1 MAFLPA
7 QIPNNIIPIQH
18 PGISNENTQETE
30 PFKVEHE
37 NGDTFV
43 RLIHHTLIEILR
55 RYLQAESLYERHPKI
70 PAHQLFLILPDLK
83 KAIGK
88 DSNQENKTENTQH
101 PEIYNG
107 YDNFG
112 YELPY
117 GVHNNNKY
125 LKSLVEFIE
134 KEYESRVCNIKEMID
149 NNVISFKNL
158 FYLFTKGQHVRAVW
172 NECII
177 GAKITK
183 VTYHRTLF
191 GEYMNIITEIID
203 SDGVTFIHTS
213 KTFFI
218 SDWEGV
224 REIEKLPVVPLPK
237 ESPIRDNLVARGRKF
252 VKYAIGPHYLQY
264 SGNMF
269 CNIWYGI
276 TNFKSDGRVMIDA
289 VSFSKVNPGYNMIKS
304 TNAQNNYG
312 LYYAQQQV
320 PMQQHDNG
328 KSVKEEELFMC
339 APSLYG
345 FSFTTKKWG
354 QLYVEELDEIKFD
367 DDAFDQLVMD
377 PIKKE
382 LISSLVTSKHKG
394 VDLISGK
401 GGGCVFLL
409 HGPPGV
415 GKTLTAEAISEFLH
429 RPLYAVSVGELGT
442 SAVDLENKL
451 SEILEVASIWNA
463 VILIDEADIF
473 LERRSEHDIHRNA
486 LVSVFLRLLEYHQGI
501 LFLTTNRVKCFDAA
515 FQSRISIALKYN
527 ELDADARKQVW
538 RTFLDR
544 IDGKNKSQVDIE
556 NLKKRPLNGR
566 EIKTAVRLAKAL
578 TTKNDPDALITT
590 QQLETILDISKSF
603 GEELENRDKDE
614 KI

>member
-1 MAFLPA
+1 MDPPMQSSEQADV
-7 QIPNNIIPIQH
+7 
-18 PGISNENTQETE
+18 QEPD
-30 PFKVEHE
+30 PFKVEHV

-43 RLIHHTLIEILR
+43 HLIDPILIETLR
-55 RYLQAESLYERHPKI
+55 MYSQSTCLYEQKPKV
-70 PAHQLFLILPDLK
+70 PAYGLFLILPELK
-83 KAIGK
+83 KAV
-88 DSNQENKTENTQH
+88 ENKN
-101 PEIYNG
+101 
-107 YDNFG
+107 
-112 YELPY
+112 
-117 GVHNNNKY
+117 
-125 LKSLVEFIE
+125 LKSLVELIE
-134 KEYESRVCNIKEMID
+134 KEYDTKICEIKEMVD

-177 GAKITK
+177 GAKIIDA
-183 VTYHRTLF
+183 TYFGTF
-191 GEYMNIITEIID
+191 CGEYMNINAEIID
-203 SDGVTFIHTS
+203 SDGISFIHGTKS
-213 KTFFI
+213 FNI
-218 SDWEGV
+218 EEWEGV
-224 REIEKLPVVPLPK
+224 FEIEKLPVVPLPK
-237 ESPIRDNLVARGRKF
+237 ESPIRDNLIARGKKF
-252 VKYAIGPHYLQY
+252 IKYAIGPHYLQY

-269 CNIWYGI
+269 RKTWFGI

-289 VSFSKVNPGYNMIKS
+289 VSFSKINPSYNMETAKNFNRGS
-304 TNAQNNYG
+304 RCGRQM
-312 LYYAQQQV
+312 QV
-320 PMQQHDNG
+320 QQHDE
-328 KSVKEEELFMC
+328 KSVKEEEIFMC
-339 APSLYG
+339 APSLFG

-354 QLYVEELDEIKFD
+354 QLYVDKLDEITFD

-442 SAVDLENKL
+442 SAVDLERKL

-603 GEELENRDKDE
+603 GEELENRDFDE

>member
-1 MAFLPA
+1 MSSR
-7 QIPNNIIPIQH
+7 
-18 PGISNENTQETE
+18 GTNENVQEPD
-30 PFKVEHE
+30 PFKVEHV
-37 NGDTFV
+37 NGDILV
-43 RLIHHTLIEILR
+43 HLINPNLINTLRI
-55 RYLQAESLYERHPKI
+55 YSQSTCLYEQKPKI
-70 PAHQLFLILPDLK
+70 PAYELFLILPELK
-83 KAIGK
+83 KVV
-88 DSNQENKTENTQH
+88 EN
-101 PEIYNG
+101 
-107 YDNFG
+107 
-112 YELPY
+112 
-117 GVHNNNKY
+117 GVNNNDKN
-125 LKSLVEFIE
+125 LKSLVELIE
-134 KEYESRVCNIKEMID
+134 KEYESKVCEIKEMVD

-158 FYLFTKGQHVRAVW
+158 FYLFTKGQHVHAVW

-177 GAKITK
+177 GAKITN
-183 VTYHRTLF
+183 TAYQRTF
-191 GEYMNIITEIID
+191 CGEYMNINAEIID
-203 SDGVTFIHTS
+203 SDGNSFIHGIKS
-213 KTFFI
+213 FNI
-218 SDWEGV
+218 REWEGV
-224 REIEKLPVVPLPK
+224 CEIEKLPVVPLPK
-237 ESPIRDNLVARGRKF
+237 ESPIRDNLIARGKKF
-252 VKYAIGPHYLQY
+252 IKYAIGPHYLQY

-269 CNIWYGI
+269 RSTWFGI

-289 VSFSKVNPGYNMIKS
+289 VSFSKINPSYNMGTAKKLNHGSGRSRQIHV
-304 TNAQNNYG
+304 Q
-312 LYYAQQQV
+312 L
-320 PMQQHDNG
+320 QQHDE
-328 KSVKEEELFMC
+328 KSVKEEEIFMC
-339 APSLYG
+339 VPSLFG

-354 QLYVEELDEIKFD
+354 QLYVDKSDEITFD

-486 LVSVFLRLLEYHQGI
+486 LVSIFLRLLEYHQGI

-544 IDGKNKSQVDIE
+544 IEGKNKSQVDIE
-556 NLKKRPLNGR
+556 NLKRRPLNGR

-578 TTKNDPDALITT
+578 TTKNDPDAMITT

-614 KI
+614 NLENENSDKTRKKIRVN